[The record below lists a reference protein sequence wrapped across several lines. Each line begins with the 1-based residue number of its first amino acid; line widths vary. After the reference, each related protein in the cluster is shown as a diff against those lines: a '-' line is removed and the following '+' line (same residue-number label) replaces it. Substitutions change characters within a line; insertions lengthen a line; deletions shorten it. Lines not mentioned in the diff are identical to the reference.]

1 MLKIV
6 LYPAMKNILSIPV
19 RICQSF
25 FFFFL
30 DNTITLTINTNAGMS
45 YQAAIS

>member
-25 FFFFL
+25 FFFL